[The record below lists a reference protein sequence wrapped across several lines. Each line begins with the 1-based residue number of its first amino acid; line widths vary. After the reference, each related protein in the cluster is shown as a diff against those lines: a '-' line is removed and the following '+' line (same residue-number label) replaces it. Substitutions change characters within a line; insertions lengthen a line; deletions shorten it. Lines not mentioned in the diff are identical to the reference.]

1 MSLPQNNQTPPPGTA
16 LGTGAGSAFDKL
28 AEVEARFQELEVLLA
43 DPDVLAKQNSFQ
55 KLAKE
60 RADIEELVQSY
71 QRWKQANK
79 DLEENAPLLREADSE
94 MRAMAREEE
103 QRLIA
108 LRVELEEKIKLLL
121 LPKDPND
128 DKNIVLEIRA
138 GTGGEEAALFA
149 GDLFRMYS
157 RYAERKRW
165 RVEILNMSEASAG
178 GIKEV
183 VVMISTT
190 GGKVYS
196 ELKYESG
203 VHRVQRVPETEAQ
216 GRIHTSAATVA
227 VLPEAEDVDVRI
239 EDKDLRIEVMRSGG
253 PGGQSVNTTDSA
265 VQIMHIP
272 SGIIV
277 RCQQEKSQHKNKAMA
292 MRILRSKLLE
302 IEQEKQASAER
313 DARRAQV
320 KSGDRSEKIRTYNF
334 PQDRVTDHRIGLTK
348 HNLPKI
354 MDGDIQDVIDALRT
368 HYQAESLKGE
378 A

>member
-1 MSLPQNNQTPPPGTA
+1 M
-16 LGTGAGSAFDKL
+16 FDKL
-28 AEVEARFQELEVLLA
+28 EEVEARYQALESQLA
-43 DPDVLAKQNSFQ
+43 DPEVLARQQTFQ

-60 RADIEELVQSY
+60 RSDIDELVTTY
-71 QRWKQANK
+71 RAYKLTCKA
-79 DLEENAPLLREADSE
+79 LEDNAPLLRESDAE
-94 MRAMAREEE
+94 MRSMAREEE
-103 QRLIA
+103 QRLTA
-108 LRVELEEKIKLLL
+108 ERTRQEERLKLLL
-121 LPKDPND
+121 VPKDPND
-128 DKNIVLEIRA
+128 EKNIVLEIRG

-149 GDLFRMYS
+149 GDLWRLYC

-165 RVEILNMSEASAG
+165 RVEILSLSESSSG

-183 VVMISTT
+183 VALFSGPP
-190 GGKVYS
+190 GGRVYS

-227 VLPEAEDVDVRI
+227 VLPEAEDVDVKI
-239 EDKDLRIEVMRSGG
+239 EEKDLRIEVMRSGG

-302 IEQEKQASAER
+302 IETEKQESAER
-313 DARRAQV
+313 EARRAQV
-320 KSGDRSEKIRTYNF
+320 KTGDRSEKIRTYNF

-354 MDGDIQDVIDALRT
+354 LDGDIQEIIDSLRT
-368 HYQAESLKGE
+368 FYQAESLKGS
-378 A
+378 AN

>member
-1 MSLPQNNQTPPPGTA
+1 MSM
-16 LGTGAGSAFDKL
+16 FDKL
-28 AEVEARFQELEVLLA
+28 EAVEGRFQELEVQLA

-55 KLAKE
+55 KLVKE
-60 RADIEELVQSY
+60 RAEMVDIVEQYRLF
-71 QRWKQANK
+71 KQYGRE
-79 DLEENAPLLREADSE
+79 LEENAPLLRENDGE

-103 QRLIA
+103 QRLTK
-108 LRVELEEKIKLLL
+108 LRTECEERLKILL
-121 LPKDPND
+121 LPRDPND
-128 DKNIVLEIRA
+128 EKNIVLEIRA

-149 GDLFRMYS
+149 ADLFRMYG

-165 RVEILNMSEASAG
+165 KLEILSISEAAAG
-178 GIKEV
+178 GLKEV
-183 VVMISTT
+183 IAMIAATQ
-190 GGKVYS
+190 GGKVFS

-216 GRIHTSAATVA
+216 GRIHTSAATVV

-265 VQIMHIP
+265 VQITHLP

-277 RCQQEKSQHKNKAMA
+277 RCQQEKSQHKNKATA
-292 MRILRSKLLE
+292 MRILRTKLLD
-302 IEQEKQASAER
+302 IEREKAEAAER

-334 PQDRVTDHRIGLTK
+334 PQDRVTDHRIGLTR
-348 HNLPKI
+348 HNIQKF
-354 MDGDIQDVIDALRT
+354 MDGDVQDVIDSLRT
-368 HYQAESLKGE
+368 HYQAEALKGE
-378 A
+378 QA